1 MKKFFLTITLAFV
14 AVLASAQVRVKAV
27 LDSAKILIGEPTHWS
42 VVVDAPK
49 GAKVAYAHFA
59 DTTNVPRGIEVME
72 QHIDTV
78 RNGNAYTLTFRRTL
92 TAWEARNYELPA
104 VTVQVDGKD
113 YTTDKLAFNVEE
125 VKVDAAVTAPARPN
139 DGIQKPPFQLSEWL
153 PYYAL
158 CVLALLLLAVAYAIS
173 LRLKNQKPLVKRR
186 QPERKLLPHE
196 KAMRAIEQVKTQNS
210 GTDNAD
216 EKAYYTALTDIL
228 REYLED
234 RFGIKAMEMTSA
246 EIVETLRR
254 ESNSET
260 NAELERVFAT
270 ADLVKF
276 AKYSTQDNEK
286 NYYLGNVV
294 DYIEETKAGYQP
306 PQEPTLSAAE
316 QEDLRNQRMRRIL
329 RWCKYAAIVA
339 ALALAAIAAWGIT
352 ELMN

>member
-1 MKKFFLTITLAFV
+1 MKKFFLTIILMLV

-27 LDSAKILIGEPTHWS
+27 LDSAKILIGEPTHWT
-42 VVVDAPK
+42 VLVDAPK
-49 GAKVAYAHFA
+49 GARVAYAHFV
-59 DTTNVPRGIEVME
+59 DTTNVPQGIEVME

-78 RNGNAYTLTFRRTL
+78 HNGNAYTLAFRRTL
-92 TAWEARNYELPA
+92 TAWDARNYELPA

-113 YTTDKLAFNVEE
+113 YTTDKLAFDVEE
-125 VKVDAAVTAPARPN
+125 VKVDTAATAPARPGDN
-139 DGIQKPPFQLSEWL
+139 IQKPPFQLSEWL
-153 PYYAL
+153 PYYGL
-158 CVLALLLLAVAYAIS
+158 CLLALLLLAVAYAIN
-173 LRLKNQKPLVKRR
+173 LRLKNRKPLVKRK

-196 KAMRAIEQVKTQNS
+196 KAMRAIEQVKAQNS
-210 GTDNAD
+210 GAGNAD

-254 ESNSET
+254 EGNSET

-306 PQEPTLSAAE
+306 SMEPTVSAEEEADE
-316 QEDLRNQRMRRIL
+316 RNRRARRIL
-329 RWCKYAAIVA
+329 LWCKYVAIVV
-339 ALALAAIAAWGIT
+339 ALTLAAVAVWGIT